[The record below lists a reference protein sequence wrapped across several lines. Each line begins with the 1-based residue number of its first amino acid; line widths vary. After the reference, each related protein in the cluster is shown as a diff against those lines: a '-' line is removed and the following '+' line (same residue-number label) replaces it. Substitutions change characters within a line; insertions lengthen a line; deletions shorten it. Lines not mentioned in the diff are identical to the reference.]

1 MRQNHNS
8 SQEHIANENDAT
20 VNNNIYDDTNSYNKA
35 QTDSQYHPLNF
46 NFTHWKDLD
55 PIYIQ
60 SRWIQ
65 REDSRVIMMCAA
77 LFGTLAWFFLIV
89 VSIKY
94 HVVSNQYS
102 LLLMAILIINIT
114 VFFIFSPLFKVP
126 GS

>member
-1 MRQNHNS
+1 MTWDLKCIASAICFTTSNILYVVHGALLMKQNHS
-8 SQEHIANENDAT
+8 TQEHIANENDAT
-20 VNNNIYDDTNSYNKA
+20 VNNNIYDDSNSYNKA
-35 QTDSQYHPLNF
+35 QAQAQYQPLNF

-89 VSIKY
+89 VS
-94 HVVSNQYS
+94 
-102 LLLMAILIINIT
+102 T
-114 VFFIFSPLFKVP
+114 V
-126 GS
+126 

>member
-1 MRQNHNS
+1 MKQNHN

-20 VNNNIYDDTNSYNKA
+20 VNNNIYDDSNSYNKE
-35 QTDSQYHPLNF
+35 QTQSQYHPLNF

-89 VSIKY
+89 VRIGRAIS
-94 HVVSNQYS
+94 S
-102 LLLMAILIINIT
+102 LLLIGIT
-114 VFFIFSPLFKVP
+114 Y
-126 GS
+126 

>member
-1 MRQNHNS
+1 MKQNHS
-8 SQEHIANENDAT
+8 TQEHIANENDAT
-20 VNNNIYDDTNSYNKA
+20 VNNNIYDDSNSYNKE
-35 QTDSQYHPLNF
+35 QTQSQYHPLNF

-89 VSIKY
+89 VSIE
-94 HVVSNQYS
+94 SNQYS
-102 LLLMAILIINIT
+102 IILILILNINT
-114 VFFIFSPLFKVP
+114 TLFYVPPFFSPLFKVP